1 MNRIIHDTL
10 AYLALG
16 AMFGAFAFAF
26 IVGGVR

>member
-26 IVGGVR
+26 IVGGV

>member
-1 MNRIIHDTL
+1 MNHIIHDTL

-26 IVGGVR
+26 IVGGV